1 VAWVFA
7 ALIAAAA
14 AEEESV
20 GEEEEEG
27 TAVLMLI
34 GRAVLV
40 GLEPTVMLY
49 KIVCVCIY
57 GVKRHQR
64 DRVHKISN
72 KYMKAII
79 LLCAVMPHE

>member
-7 ALIAAAA
+7 ALIAAAVV
-14 AEEESV
+14 EEESL

-34 GRAVLV
+34 GRAVLA
-40 GLEPTVMLY
+40 GIEPTVMLY

-64 DRVHKISN
+64 DRVHTISN

-79 LLCAVMPHE
+79 VLCAVMPHE